1 MSQEKKMTAAEK
13 KRMETLDRKIERV
26 QAKVVRAKH
35 EYDAL
40 TEELS
45 DLLTERY
52 PERQEEYIKETLYR
66 AYQKSSKSLEMII
79 SFMLNDYVTLSEADY
94 GENGWSWD
102 EEEDF

>member
-1 MSQEKKMTAAEK
+1 MPQKKKLTAEEK
-13 KRMETLDRKIERV
+13 KRIEVLDRKIERV
-26 QAKVVRAKH
+26 QAKVVKVKH

-52 PERQEEYIKETLYR
+52 PERQEAYIKETLYR

-79 SFMLNDYVTLSEADY
+79 SFMLNDHVTLSEADY
-94 GENGWSWD
+94 GENGWSW
-102 EEEDF
+102 EEEGDF